1 MEPKKDATQHHDVVQ
16 DTRSR
21 LDDTFG
27 KMGSHL
33 AERRRAR
40 LADAERDRDRPRRD
54 LDREF

>member
-1 MEPKKDATQHHDVVQ
+1 MEPKKDAQPHDVVQ

-40 LADAERDRDRPRRD
+40 LAEAERERDRPRRD
-54 LDREF
+54 LDQEF